1 MFRRIPQLDTLS
13 IAALALF
20 VAYVAA
26 VFIA

>member
-1 MFRRIPQLDTLS
+1 MFRRLPQLDTLS

-26 VFIA
+26 VFLA